1 MTMILRLLRGQVP
14 DGQEAPL
21 LGRLRTIVQHG
32 GPPPGFVSASFG
44 FRRDGD
50 ELAFLALSTWESI
63 EAITSA
69 TGGAPNLPIVRDTS
83 IVPQVSIDL
92 YEVAA
97 ETAPTGPTGG
107 AALGLVWGRVVRNAE
122 GVAHEMIRAIAPEV
136 TVAGVTALHV
146 GRRVHEG
153 DTEVLVVATWRDR
166 LALHEFAKARTS
178 GTLDPAFLRLL
189 TEWRFETYDSLDPAA
204 LLVPPR
210 GPAVLLADDGGR
222 YVDASPGIEALIG
235 VPAEMILRQT
245 IVDLTPPELRGDVPD
260 AWQSFSVNGRASGE
274 WTLLRPDGRRV
285 PVAFRAEANCPA
297 PGIHASV
304 LTRLDDANVDRR
316 PVAEIVA
323 ELFPRPALTPA

>member
-1 MTMILRLLRGQVP
+1 MIIRLLRGQVP
-14 DGQEAPL
+14 EGHEAPL
-21 LGRLRTIVQHG
+21 LARLRTIVQAG
-32 GPPPGFVSASFG
+32 DPPPGIVSASFG

-50 ELAFLALSTWESI
+50 ELCFLALSTWESI
-63 EAITSA
+63 DAITTA
-69 TGGAPNLPIVRDTS
+69 TGGAPDLPIVKDET
-83 IVPQVSIDL
+83 IVPRVSIDL
-92 YEVAA
+92 YEVAE
-97 ETAPTGPTGG
+97 ETATAGPSGG
-107 AALGLVWGRVVRNAE
+107 AALGLVWGKVVRNAE

-189 TEWRFETYDSLDPAA
+189 TEWRFETYDALDPAA

-210 GPAVLLADDGGR
+210 GPAVLLADDEGR

-245 IVDLTPPELRGDVPD
+245 IVDLTPPELRGDFSA
-260 AWQSFSVNGRASGE
+260 AWGAFAADGRAAGE
-274 WTLLRPDGRRV
+274 WTLLGPDGRRV
-285 PVAFRAEANCPA
+285 PVAFRAEADCPGR
-297 PGIHASV
+297 GIHASV
-304 LTRLDDANVDRR
+304 LTRRDEPNVDLR
-316 PVAEIVA
+316 PVAEIVN